1 MASLKSVKI
10 GAVTYDVAFVDN
22 LVTLRDDN
30 TYKSLHGSVNYTSCT
45 IKVESDQDEQ
55 VKAAT
60 VLHEAIHAILHN
72 AGHDDHDENQ
82 VIALGFG
89 LYALLKDNPDLVT
102 WLGIVPEGE
111 KDKVGKQRLPT
122 TQRRT
127 VNGG

>member
-1 MASLKSVKI
+1 MTQLKQVKI

-22 LVTLRDDN
+22 LITLRDDN

-89 LYALLKDNPDLVT
+89 LYALLKENSELVT
-102 WLGIVPEGE
+102 WLGIVPEGGDDA
-111 KDKVGKQRLPT
+111 KTGTKRKPAR
-122 TQRRT
+122 
-127 VNGG
+127 